1 MPAMTVADAVIE
13 ALVQAGVR
21 RIFGIPG
28 GGSSLDIIEAGAK
41 RGIDFVLARTET
53 SAALMAAATAEI
65 TGIPGVIVTGLGPGA
80 ANATNGIA
88 YAQLDRAPLLV
99 IADRFDDAESY
110 VSHQAVDHGKL
121 FAEVVKGS
129 RVLRSGDGPADVTA
143 LLRLALAHPQG
154 AVHIDLSSK
163 QAGAPAGLRAA
174 RTGAAPDAFS
184 EADNVFSEIDNV
196 FSEIDNVFSEI
207 DSGAARAL
215 LAAARKPAIL
225 AGLQAR
231 HASEPLRALAAEL
244 ACPVFTTF
252 KAKGALPDDDPL
264 CIGLTTGGTAEAPC
278 LGDADLLILY
288 GFDPVEL
295 IPQPWKYGAP
305 IVELGLV
312 RGLAHYRAPDV
323 SLIGPLAAGAAAL
336 RGTNR
341 AGGWN
346 VAELGTHKA
355 NLRARIARHVTPGA
369 LGAVEVVEAAARAAP
384 EGVRVTVDAGA
395 HMFAVMS
402 LWRARAVND
411 VIISDGLSTM
421 GLALPAAIGAALE
434 TPERPVMCFTG
445 DGGLM
450 MCLGELATAAENGCN
465 IAVVV
470 LNDAALSLIDV
481 KQQKRGL
488 PTRGVRYPRTDFA
501 LLARGMGCRAFTARD
516 APELEAAI
524 KAGFAAPGPAL
535 IDAHVDPAKY
545 SAQVDALRA

>member
-1 MPAMTVADAVIE
+1 MPVMTVADAIIE
-13 ALVQAGVR
+13 ALAQAGVR

-65 TGIPGVIVTGLGPGA
+65 TGIPGVIITGLGPGA

-99 IADRFDDAESY
+99 ITDRFDDAESF

-129 RVLRSGDGPADVTA
+129 RILRAGDGPADVTA

-163 QAGAPAGLRAA
+163 QAGAPAGARAA
-174 RTGAAPDAFS
+174 RRDAAAGIFS
-184 EADNVFSEIDNV
+184 EA
-196 FSEIDNVFSEI
+196 

-215 LAAARKPAIL
+215 LVAARKPAIL

-252 KAKGALPDDDPL
+252 KAKGAMPDDDAL

-278 LGDADLLILY
+278 LGEADLLILY

-295 IPQPWKYGAP
+295 IPQPWKYRAP
-305 IVELGLV
+305 IIELGLV
-312 RGLAHYRAPDV
+312 RGLPHYRAPDV

-341 AGGWN
+341 AGGWKM
-346 VAELGTHKA
+346 AELAAHKA
-355 NLRARIARHVTPGA
+355 YLRARIARHVTPGA
-369 LGAVEVVEAAARAAP
+369 LGAVEIVEAAARAAP
-384 EGVRVTVDAGA
+384 PGVRITVDAGA

-402 LWRARAVND
+402 LWRAGAVND

-421 GLALPAAIGAALE
+421 GLALPAAIGATLE

-450 MCLGELATAAENGCN
+450 MCLGELATAAERGCN

-501 LLARGMGCRAFTARD
+501 MLARGMGCRAFTARD

-524 KAGFAAPGPAL
+524 KAGFAAPGPTL